1 MCTNFTSRLQFSYS
15 QYSKNPRSLTTVMVQ
30 LYTMLTK
37 HKMMMARKVL
47 VGFFLMEKRI
57 KGAIAYSWVSTDK
70 YHVCWMHYRFV

>member
-1 MCTNFTSRLQFSYS
+1 
-15 QYSKNPRSLTTVMVQ
+15 MVQ
-30 LYTMLTK
+30 VYTIETK
-37 HKMMMARKVL
+37 HKTMMTRKVL